1 MNKYH
6 LPGIGLRIVKSAA
19 SVGLCFF
26 IYVLRGFSGIPFYSA
41 IACLQCIQPYRENTK
56 AMAAQRTVG
65 TMIGAAAGLLV
76 LLLQRNLLL
85 HLPLYYLCYCCTVAL
100 GVVLSLYLA
109 AALNKKN
116 AAYFSCVVFLCITMV
131 HIGDT
136 DPFLF
141 VFNRVTDTMIG
152 IAAGMAVN
160 ACHLPRKRRTDTL
173 FVTAIDDVLFRRD
186 SKMSDYSRIDLNR
199 MLDDGLALS
208 FMTMRT
214 TASYLEAAGSLNI
227 RLPII
232 LMDGATIYDPVK
244 HTYLATRALSHQDAA
259 RLKQR
264 LQDLGL
270 EAFSTVIMEDSAL
283 IFYDRI
289 NNAAAEQVYARLH
302 TSPYRNYLNMPV
314 PEDLD
319 TAYLMV
325 IDEQKRIWD
334 AYHTLDAEGE
344 TEQFK
349 ILCYDSDEYPG
360 FAYIKIYR
368 KDATKQAMLETLKEL
383 TGFQKICTFGS
394 ISGQYDKCINAD
406 NGDHLVKALRQE
418 FEPCHFQMRFN
429 RPDRPDSVSPT
440 PHRSV
445 RPRQNQTDSG

>member
-1 MNKYH
+1 M
-6 LPGIGLRIVKSAA
+6 PS
-19 SVGLCFF
+19 
-26 IYVLRGFSGIPFYSA
+26 
-41 IACLQCIQPYRENTK
+41 
-56 AMAAQRTVG
+56 
-65 TMIGAAAGLLV
+65 
-76 LLLQRNLLL
+76 
-85 HLPLYYLCYCCTVAL
+85 
-100 GVVLSLYLA
+100 
-109 AALNKKN
+109 
-116 AAYFSCVVFLCITMV
+116 
-131 HIGDT
+131 
-136 DPFLF
+136 
-141 VFNRVTDTMIG
+141 
-152 IAAGMAVN
+152 
-160 ACHLPRKRRTDTL
+160 PRKRRTDTL

-199 MLDDGLALS
+199 MLDDGLALFYDYADHRLLS
-208 FMTMRT
+208 R
-214 TASYLEAAGSLNI
+214 GCGGLNI

-406 NGDHLVKALRQE
+406 NGDHLVK
-418 FEPCHFQMRFN
+418 P
-429 RPDRPDSVSPT
+429 
-440 PHRSV
+440 SV
-445 RPRQNQTDSG
+445 RSSSPAIFR